1 MSGRLPASP
10 APQPEAQC
18 CGVPV
23 GLWWGAAWSWPAAN
37 GLLSTPALVSPCW
50 GPSAQTGSQ
59 THGSAHAMVILPC
72 STSQAA
78 CHCSIL
84 SCTSVAATSTCDPL
98 FLPAERMLWTLG
110 PAWSCSSLL
119 VGDPLLSYASY
130 CMFCSMLS
138 PSSLLHSTPP
148 PRTFHPCPVNMKHN
162 NYLLH
167 LKPLRIWRLVASF
180 SSTFH
185 EFSNREF
192 TLISLL
198 QLCFV
203 GSIQNSFNGH
213 RLTCKRE
220 KCPPLNQHAQQRQRA
235 SCHFLLLS
243 CRVFGVRREADT
255 CR

>member
-1 MSGRLPASP
+1 MGSSAHQLWSVHAEGPVPRLA
-10 APQPEAQC
+10 ARHMGQPMPWWFCLAARLRLRATATFYHVLLLLLP
-18 CGVPV
+18 VPV
-23 GLWWGAAWSWPAAN
+23 THSFCQQKECYEPWVQPGPTAHCWLEAHCFPVHPIACSARCF
-37 GLLSTPALVSPCW
+37 LLA
-50 GPSAQTGSQ
+50 PSC
-59 THGSAHAMVILPC
+59 IP
-72 STSQAA
+72 
-78 CHCSIL
+78 
-84 SCTSVAATSTCDPL
+84 
-98 FLPAERMLWTLG
+98 
-110 PAWSCSSLL
+110 
-119 VGDPLLSYASY
+119 
-130 CMFCSMLS
+130 
-138 PSSLLHSTPP
+138 TPP

-185 EFSNREF
+185 GFSNPEF
-192 TLISLL
+192 TLVSLL

-213 RLTCKRE
+213 SLTCKGE